1 VSWNAVDDGPQSKV
15 LTVVTLGPGVLS
27 GPGMVQSPSVP
38 DTFVF
43 RILRN

>member
-1 VSWNAVDDGPQSKV
+1 VSWDAVNDGPQSKV
-15 LTVVTLGPGVLS
+15 LTVVTLGPGIAPGS
-27 GPGMVQSPSVP
+27 GMAMSPAVA

>member
-1 VSWNAVDDGPQSKV
+1 
-15 LTVVTLGPGVLS
+15 VVPGAAF
-27 GPGMVQSPSVP
+27 VQSPSVA